1 MKNKGKGKTG
11 SPDDWESSISRIPNN
26 MTDHDKIGLII
37 ENMYELE
44 K

>member
-1 MKNKGKGKTG
+1 MKNKGKGKVT
-11 SPDDWESSISRIPNN
+11 SHDDGESALSKIPNS
-26 MTDHDKIGLII
+26 MTDHDKIMLII